1 MVKYEPIVWDIET
14 TGLNPLAQYWW
25 NDEAAAQVTSIGLA
39 TVDGWREA
47 TTPHDADI
55 QVYTLTMTDEY
66 ELLEEVTSKIKDV
79 FVGDY
84 WIPEKND
91 DVDPFLVGFN
101 SRNFDHPYIGARF
114 SRKRLNANWFGHRAK
129 RLDMMRVAGK
139 IDAISDFPSQDDYA
153 EYLGYT
159 TEDEYDGSMMPEFFE
174 KKQMDKIEAHVKRD
188 IKELA
193 MCFVEDKEN
202 AMDHF
207 YDHYG
212 IGKSATFPSG
222 VSDW

>member
-1 MVKYEPIVWDIET
+1 
-14 TGLNPLAQYWW
+14 
-25 NDEAAAQVTSIGLA
+25 
-39 TVDGWREA
+39 
-47 TTPHDADI
+47 
-55 QVYTLTMTDEY
+55 MTDEY
-66 ELLEEVTSKIKDV
+66 ELLEEITSKVQDV
-79 FVGDY
+79 FFEDY
-84 WIPEKND
+84 WDSGRND
-91 DVDPFLVGFN
+91 DIDPILVGFN

-114 SRKRLNANWFGHRAK
+114 SRKRLNADWFGHRAK

-139 IDAISDFPSQDDYA
+139 VDAISDFPSQDDYA
-153 EYLGYT
+153 EYLGHT

-202 AMDHF
+202 AMEHF
-207 YDHYG
+207 YDHYD